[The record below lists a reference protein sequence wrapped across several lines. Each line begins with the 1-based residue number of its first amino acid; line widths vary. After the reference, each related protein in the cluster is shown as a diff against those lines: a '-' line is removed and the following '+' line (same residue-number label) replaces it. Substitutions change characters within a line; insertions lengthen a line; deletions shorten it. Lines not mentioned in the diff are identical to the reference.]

1 MVATSK
7 MAELDDCSISLQFKA
22 PYQLKFEAL
31 SQLIKEEGASPTDNI
46 RAHTNKAVYQ
56 QSQLC
61 RAKVSWESRLVSV
74 TELAS

>member
-1 MVATSK
+1 MRSEELQRAELATYYPRSVQK
-7 MAELDDCSISLQFKA
+7 MAVYSNAACA
-22 PYQLKFEAL
+22 PTYY
-31 SQLIKEEGASPTDNI
+31 I

-61 RAKVSWESRLVSV
+61 RAKVSWESRLVPV